1 MSEYSHFSQEND
13 LEVSTDANFINPI
26 DPNDEED
33 TPVDLSQKSHV
44 TLSQIPTDT
53 PDYGAPMLPTQVV
66 ANAYVRGAWLPEDN
80 DNAQHT
86 DGIYEPD
93 EELTPVS
100 PFGAPISVYL
110 SPAPLAPGLPIPTT
124 NDGYLSSITLSA
136 GHFDALTATISPVQ
150 GHYYIQGGIELE
162 NGMTLEDYAGNIYNI
177 TFFSGALIITI
188 DSSSSS
194 WKPVDLSQLDLVFL
208 PETPNSD
215 QDIFLSTSVVATHAL
230 GASTTKGVT
239 AVIAVDAVADKPV
252 YEGGAAENVAVGPED
267 GSNLS
272 VSAPVQSDGVTT
284 QTISGAS
291 SATNENII
299 LSLGRVSFD
308 DYSEAPRDNLLGTGD
323 GIEYHFVLIS
333 ADDAL
338 QNWSIDLAKLSE
350 MDSDMFILPDSGELE
365 TVWLDANN
373 TKVEAGTPGAKEYV
387 KLLINNEYLAA
398 HDGTVDLQLPLSLPE
413 GMENGDYHLDIKVGA
428 EENPALSAFEQEIDT
443 GNNFAVTDIEAVRVL
458 VQNVEAKITISTGW
472 AYESGA
478 AAGGADNPDAD
489 PAGTGMAAGE
499 STQTIQGLPVSA
511 VPIRLTFDMG
521 EDESV
526 GQWIT
531 LSYDAG
537 LGDVYFNGTKVNSLV
552 GDTAFVTLPAS
563 GIENNELTAYFVP
576 NPDSDV
582 DADFDLHYEFT
593 VTKGTGDDARTFN
606 AVGDLPIVIDAV
618 ADPAEA
624 VVAPSGEPP
633 ESDGFTLAYSLPLS
647 QDSAETYYIVISNPN
662 GQLSLGDLG
671 ELSSHLSQVTLAE
684 LRAFEHPDPT
694 VGRHFDTIGANDI
707 ILRIDDPAGLDAL
720 DGNADG
726 NIDLRLPFTVND
738 RTAAGESLDVTV
750 STVVVEGGGNNP
762 DNWNQTADREYDFA
776 NNIAVTEETAT
787 VHLAQGGITIATP
800 NGVHEGDQP
809 EQHIGGTQ
817 QEYGTPI
824 QMTPADAFEAVREVS
839 FTLSTADGS
848 PVDGG
853 IAFGIGEDYT
863 LVPEGGSLR
872 FTAEAGTDSA
882 LYTGVDIL
890 DAAGS
895 VIRSYV
901 VSPAATLEDL
911 AGNGDASGLRFIPSG
926 DNDAD
931 VHVGISSLTVTDTR
945 SGDLVT
951 VDTDSVPSLTII
963 RDAVADKPADARSDI
978 TPEGG
983 HEAVVAGS
991 TVTVNIDA
999 AFTDYGDGSEAHYIF
1014 VSKDYLASIAVP
1026 ASLSGSLTVLADDA
1040 ANAVCG
1046 KVDGQGGIPGATAD
1060 TYFVIRVDPAYL
1072 QQNGGKLSLPL
1083 EATLRTD
1090 IAQDGNAQID
1100 IKAVAVE
1107 HDGFLTQTGTDLGGG
1122 NMESEAGNN
1131 VAVTDA
1137 PAHIAWATLEN
1148 AFTFDVRNPAHEN
1161 DLPGQHTGS
1170 LTPEDGA
1177 VIHITPQDDSEVF
1190 DTLTVSYAGEDG
1202 KPASGSLVLSIDG
1215 NSLSIPSG
1223 ATLTFTYDEN
1233 NPTHC
1238 IKVSYTDDG
1247 GEHSLTV
1254 PGLTLDQLTAQ
1265 GLRYVPD
1272 ASGNDSDVD
1281 VNVTFSGTTRE
1292 TESGETG
1299 VYDQHTVQVM
1309 VDAVAD
1315 KPAGK
1320 PTDYDYDTGVD
1331 GNPHTA
1337 LPEGGSVSFA
1347 VTTTFG
1353 DYEDGSEA
1361 HYLFINTKYLAD
1373 GSLHLLDGGQPFTGG
1388 VQVTGEELNTL
1399 LAQLNGD
1406 PGLVPGPDDAYVVWK
1421 LDPDYLK
1428 AHDGKVSLTVE
1439 GTLKDAAA
1447 LAPIGPEKTPLDL
1460 EVKAV
1465 AVEHEGYLTTET
1477 GTASGNND
1485 ETDATNNVAVTE
1497 VGTQIQWDALTGQ
1510 FELSAE
1516 TGHEGDQ
1523 PGQHTGDLA
1532 VAGGAALTITPQD
1545 ATEVLTRM
1553 SLSYD
1558 NSHGDLTL
1566 TIGEQPSLV
1575 ITPGTEISFAFDP
1588 ANPTHIVSLT
1598 CDGTTLTVPG
1608 LTLEELTSGGL
1619 RYVPHTG
1626 DNDDADVTVN
1636 IEADTL
1642 ETNTG
1647 VTGTASLTG
1656 TIVVD
1661 AVADMPADVA
1671 SDLIVTNGKG
1681 DTVIVNETTQTDS
1694 FDVPIKATFADYMDG
1709 SEGHYFFVSN
1719 QYLASLE
1726 GLPEGISLLDTA
1738 DAADIIANAGLN
1750 GDYFVLRVEDGYL
1763 QTHDGTVD
1771 ITITAHLDG
1780 AKLPPEDQTLHV
1792 DIQAGAIEH
1801 QGVNTPEG
1809 VELEGGH
1816 GQDADAANNVSL
1828 VDMGL
1833 DLHYARLDNAFT
1845 VNVTDAHE
1853 GDAPNQH
1860 MGDLLPEGG
1869 ATVDFAPTD
1878 ESEVF
1883 DTLAVNYDDSE
1894 GSLYLDLPTVEQGNI
1909 RLELPDGAE
1918 LSFTYRNEGAGATQ
1932 CVGVTVT
1939 TADGTTSYTLSSQLS
1954 PHDLMG
1960 GGRLHYIPDADS
1972 QSDADVNI
1980 TFSGTSRE
1988 TATGESGDFSHDVTV
2003 RVDAVADRPDAT
2015 GDAANAEAGRTALE
2029 PGTSFTVSVNADFG
2043 SDLNDG
2049 SERHYVFVSKDY
2061 LSGLVIPA
2069 ALGAAVTL
2077 LDTANAATV
2086 CAQVDGVNG
2095 IPGANADD
2103 YYVLAIDNA
2112 WLQAHDGKIDLQLE
2126 GTLKDT
2132 ATLESAGGSEG
2143 ASLTL
2148 DMKAVAVEHQGF
2160 QTSTSDDLGGGHGRD
2175 SDATNNVSVEDA
2187 SADFTWA
2194 VVDGDITAEAVPAYE
2209 GDQSDQHVGDFST
2222 EGGAAVTLAPQDES
2236 EVFTDLILIYDD
2248 SHGSLTLAGTD
2259 GTLVTLGNGARL
2271 VFSYDPE
2278 NPVHC
2283 LSVQV
2288 WQPGGTAPSATLS
2301 FADVDG
2307 TGLTLADLTS
2317 GYLKYV
2323 PNTNDNSDADV
2334 TVSFS
2339 GTVLETES
2347 GAEAPVSG
2355 SLTVVVD
2362 AVADQARDAS
2372 GSAAVITADG
2382 ERPGA
2387 LPGETITI
2395 SFEATFTDYGEN
2407 DAADTAEAHY
2417 IFIAREH
2424 LPTLSGIPSGVE
2436 EVTDSATLAD
2446 IFNAIAKEDGTG
2458 IQSGPGAA
2466 ADYHVLKV
2474 SSDYLQGHGGR
2485 FSMSMTVT
2493 AGEKGV
2499 YPVDAA
2505 AVSVEHDGYLTD
2517 TADVDESGTNRD
2529 VTADNNVAIADM
2541 GFDIVVREFEP
2552 QKVTATLE
2560 SEWAYENDR
2569 SEGDEAYH
2577 APGNEDDRD
2586 HGVVINFSGQG
2597 EGNVITSVTFEY
2609 AMPSNGSSV
2618 PHTIQSLNADGSVN
2632 TDVTVSQSIANGVVT
2647 VTVTANDPYG
2657 SVGELHFIP
2666 GDNYDNDDVDITV
2679 TNVEVADPFLHQS
2692 TVDDPDWGNGVA
2704 PDGANLHV
2712 KVDAVAQAPGLD
2724 NFVVDHDSGNP
2735 VEAGEDIHI
2744 TGKVSFEDTADGSE
2758 QHFILLEIQDGYYP
2772 DGVTLEFNEETV
2784 TIPVVHYASGNPP
2797 TEANYTLQQL
2807 VTADDGQPHL
2817 FIKLPVDDALAALMN
2832 GQNLERMDD
2841 ISLDVIY
2848 QTREWASE
2856 GASLHFAAIAAE
2868 DVEGVREYDA
2878 DWNITND
2885 ELPFDKQL
2893 EQYVPGLTVTDN
2905 NTAVTIAAQGAYV
2918 YWDEVNSDALNFKGY
2933 VFENDRPADNQRDPA
2948 YILDKE
2954 APAEDIIYSYPVAP
2968 ELEPEDAVTG
2978 RDFGTGMELEIPE
2991 HTRQVS
2997 ITQHIDDQGNGD
3009 FYFLPETVWEAY
3021 MAQSPAPNA
3030 DTALAQYRVNPDSTP
3045 ATASEPGEYT
3055 LVFIPSHES
3064 YTDGH
3069 SETGASHS
3077 DYDFRFDYE
3086 LRVDQ
3091 YGPDGEWRGEKTYR
3105 GEDMVIRVDA
3115 VANQADNLEANAP
3128 GTEQFSLWDMPDT
3141 TSSFELTVNFHDLD
3155 ATEDHYV
3162 LVEMPPN
3169 FAFRCGDYLYQPG
3182 AAGSVS
3188 PQDMDAFYTHVM
3200 TDENGNQHFTR
3211 YYKIPVDMADIDP
3224 VTGQVTVTV
3233 EFLRQPGMP
3242 LSADYP
3248 SSQNLTYG
3256 ALTEDKTSSRWDS
3269 YNPADENFINRKGAD
3284 GEYTYDNNTS
3294 VIIRNGIG
3302 NGADDD
3308 GNNPGWPSIDVKP
3321 GGDGGDGDD
3330 SVIIDWSGGGGGGSG
3345 GDGGPGG
3352 SGPGG
3357 NWSGGLWPGHGGG
3370 GGGGGGSGSGG
3381 GGGGGGRLDDYWNAS
3396 GPGGGG
3402 HWWEDQGGG
3411 GGGSTSIDDWISGG
3425 GGGGG
3430 WSDLPDDGEDD
3441 YKPDGSDDPWIGSRG
3456 EGLAIE
3462 WAFENSTPLG
3472 NTQVGQYN
3480 AVMPT
3485 SIFLTG
3491 ERPDAATLKIFIPY
3505 GEGEQLIQDKTPL
3518 TWGLEA
3524 TTPYPRATL
3533 VLKGNPSHPIS
3544 VDRVEG
3550 GFEYT
3555 IPAPGG
3561 QLPDGYELFMMLAPD
3576 SMGEDFQIGV
3586 SWYDAEGKELSSGN
3600 VDVMVDAVAQ
3610 WANFQFGEGHE
3621 EGVYGVTGEE
3631 PSTLVHTEIDVAFL
3645 DQDGSEAN
3653 FLLVE
3658 KIPGVLPL
3666 HADGNGGYDT
3676 PEEVYLEGKTYY
3688 RITPTAA
3695 ELQANKVSLE
3705 ISVNEELLSPMYI
3718 EDAIEHDGQTFTGV
3732 RLNVGTLTM
3741 EGQTGVPAIGDEP
3754 ANWEYTLSNNTA
3766 LNLQDDALTI
3776 VISRANGEGGNSA
3789 IMAKETATPEESLLW
3804 LDPDDPDNG
3813 LNLTMDGNDSL
3824 TSLIFTEAS
3833 GNGEFLYRDA
3843 DGVLRPVPLNVNMAQ
3858 AYLEGRICH
3867 RQNRYDDSDAHLTWS
3882 AVVTDALTDDTDSV
3896 TGTLTVAVDAVA
3908 SADEIHCDFPA
3919 LDREAGTLTQTLRFD
3934 DHEGNEQHYA
3944 VIAPDL
3950 YRVVGKQ
3957 AQVKDAAGQWH
3968 TVDVETIFDP
3978 NGNPYYAV
3986 AVDGMLDADGS
3997 VTVRFEMHELNVPG
4011 IENFP
4016 VISGGVSVEPNT
4028 GYNADDREMDLTDNW
4043 AINTR
4048 VDRVG
4053 EGTVSTNDLAF
4064 VIDAITEDDAAG
4076 AAIALSGELAE
4087 NDTLVSTSLTFTPQ
4101 SGTVPFAG
4109 NPGDQIA
4116 TIVYNGQCIAVTLDG
4131 AGKASASVDF
4141 GAGFDPAAD
4150 FRIIW
4155 GVAHMA
4161 DGRIVVTEWNHA
4173 ADGTLDLNAD
4183 ITLQN
4188 QLSGQTGTLSGTD
4201 PDGVTLVARADA
4213 ATDVSGAMTA
4223 VNGQAADPA
4232 DPVGAASDS
4241 VTVTVSGTF
4250 ADTDGSESHY
4260 LLLEVP
4266 EGWQVSAPRD
4276 GTYETVNGVRYY
4288 RVSVDG
4294 TEAAPSVD
4302 ITLVS
4307 PDGLNGDVTLKTGA
4321 QAVEGNGD
4329 SAFTQG
4335 GDITLNMSDVSATGL
4350 NVSLDPVLEDSP
4362 LSLADMGLAPL
4373 SGNDGNDRLLSVTF
4387 TDLKGGSIVDAQGNP
4402 VSGDSGGLTLTA
4414 EQLAS
4419 GNYFYRPAPDYAG
4432 DLDSDGRPLPVELA
4446 YDALL
4451 GETDTGATATLTG
4464 QTVSVTVIPVAD
4476 APSNVDGVSNTQTLD
4491 DVQTGHKA
4499 AVSVTLEAAFGDA
4512 DGSEEHFFV
4521 LSGPRGVAV
4530 AAGAGYAVSLLT
4542 AEEAAAMGLPAGF
4555 PTDGLL
4561 YKVTLDDGT
4570 AASVALD
4577 VNLEVTTTIY
4587 NGGDL
4592 RVVGGSSELRQD
4604 GTYSHACSEESSLT
4618 LPPAIGHEIGNN
4630 DPVAEESAATLDS
4643 LRASSVDGSIAT
4655 DIDPDGDAVTPG
4667 GLRFGDTLGT
4677 RGSVDG
4683 KDCYTVQGEYGTLHL
4698 FDDGTYR
4705 YELDPAHQGSAGE
4718 EVFAYTMK
4726 DAYGGE
4732 GQSSITITLTN
4743 NNTAPEASAFTAQ
4756 LDSVRQTE
4764 VGSGLLFAD
4773 AEGDA
4778 VSVAGVNGNTTLTN
4792 LGTADAP
4799 RWGFRV
4805 TGNYGTLEVW
4815 EADGQWQYSYS
4826 LDADHK
4832 GETEDEHFTLTLRDA
4847 YGMESQGTLD
4857 IDLYNVNNNPVAQ
4870 AGTADMDTL
4879 RDADREVAGTVAVSD
4894 ADGDSVSL
4902 NAATGYNG
4910 AAGVW
4915 GEDDKGQPALVVAG
4929 RYGTLYL
4936 YQNGGSGSLQY
4947 RYVLTDTAAGG
4958 RDAVETFTYAVD
4970 DGYLG
4975 TASSTITIDLNNAN
4989 AAPEITGDLN
4999 GELDTLRDADRT
5011 TEGSLAFSDPDY
5023 NPDQG
5028 RHDQVTLTGA
5038 AFGKAGG
5045 VSDGQ
5050 GGFTVNSAY
5059 GVFHI
5064 DASGAYTYTLQP
5076 EYAGTLGTEEFTVTV
5091 TDEFGATRSETV
5103 SIDLLVHN
5111 QNPTATSGSVDLNTW
5126 RDGGK
5131 ASGQVTLADPDGDT
5145 VTVNAVSGVADGIWG
5160 VDPNNNPAFVVQGQY
5175 GLLYVHED
5183 GTYEY
5188 ALDEGA
5194 QGASGTDEFSFTVQ
5208 DGFGGSASGS
5218 ITINLDNA
5226 NAAPVLTGNI
5236 TASIGGDID
5245 QYEDEIVRESGQIAW
5260 SDADGD
5266 AVGFVSV
5273 GGETLPVS
5281 GTVEV
5286 EGRYGTLVLTTD
5298 GGNGASWSYTLNP
5311 GVDAEGITDV
5321 DSFDVVVR
5329 DIYGGES
5336 SQNLIINLAPLSH
5349 APECDDV
5356 NLNWPKT
5363 SSGAPISYL
5372 EGDLSFRDVDMA
5384 YDPGEHLSLNVNGT
5398 AVTDETSV
5406 VGQYGSLTINA
5417 DGSFTYTTER
5427 IGESLLEDFTYTVT
5441 DAAGNSAEAHLYI
5454 RLGDDAPVF
5463 PNTGDTE
5470 EGIVTLDTD
5479 AGLFAGLNLFST
5491 DEHALYGASDPAT
5504 AGDGA
5509 MDAPSYMPPDVP
5521 AMSDPVE
5528 VTLVSIPLPYD
5539 ADALQQAGR

>member
-1 MSEYSHFSQEND
+1 MSDQNHFPHPGNSSKYLTND
-13 LEVSTDANFINPI
+13 PALAGK
-26 DPNDEED
+26 ED
-33 TPVDLSQKSHV
+33 IVRDLSEEAPVPLPQ
-44 TLSQIPTDT
+44 QETDT
-53 PDYGAPMLPTQVV
+53 PLYIDDED
-66 ANAYVRGAWLPEDN
+66 WLWNDTVYADIKVSAGWIPEDN
-80 DNAQHT
+80 NNAKHT
-86 DGIYEPD
+86 DGDYTSDPAPYPYGMEISVS
-93 EELTPVS
+93 LTPNEEE
-100 PFGAPISVYL
+100 GYD
-110 SPAPLAPGLPIPTT
+110 GC
-124 NDGYLSSITLSA
+124 DGYIKSALFTVQNTDKDNVEGTFYCGNGTPLQDGDIFEDVYGNVYTVQVGYLKNGTTTSFGCSIK
-136 GHFDALTATISPVQ
+136 
-150 GHYYIQGGIELE
+150 IQSE
-162 NGMTLEDYAGNIYNI
+162 N
-177 TFFSGALIITI
+177 
-188 DSSSSS
+188 SS
-194 WKPVDLSQLDLVFL
+194 WRPVDLSQLHLSFVPDTPESDKDIRISYQIDL
-208 PETPNSD
+208 TN
-215 QDIFLSTSVVATHAL
+215 TL
-230 GASTTKGVT
+230 GGESSEKSTTTGT
-239 AVIAVDAVADKPV
+239 VDAVADLPV
-252 YEGGAAENVAVGPED
+252 YMGGGEGTVTVGPDPDGNLTVSETEFANGVASQVIGGGSESSSNNLVFSIGDVQFHDYKD
-267 GSNLS
+267 GS
-272 VSAPVQSDGVTT
+272 
-284 QTISGAS
+284 
-291 SATNENII
+291 E
-299 LSLGRVSFD
+299 
-308 DYSEAPRDNLLGTGD
+308 E
-323 GIEYHFVLIS
+323 HFVLIS
-333 ADDAL
+333 KDVGAT
-338 QNWSIDLAKLSE
+338 WSIDTSLFGNGDYAVFMPQTGSA
-350 MDSDMFILPDSGELE
+350 LE
-365 TVWLDANN
+365 TVWLNPDN
-373 TKVEAGTPGAKEYV
+373 TKAEPDASGATEYYKLNLDAAYLISHDGNVNLKLPVIVDAEEGLHTFDV
-387 KLLINNEYLAA
+387 KLGAQEAA
-398 HDGTVDLQLPLSLPE
+398 EKSTAKNR
-413 GMENGDYHLDIKVGA
+413 ENDFD
-428 EENPALSAFEQEIDT
+428 
-443 GNNFAVTDIEAVRVL
+443 NNFAVTDAEAIQVSIQPLKSQV
-458 VQNVEAKITISTGW
+458 TISTGW

-478 AAGGADNPDAD
+478 AAGADDNPDAD

-576 NPDSDV
+576 NPTSDA

-593 VTKGTGDDARTFN
+593 VTKGTGDDAKTFN
-606 AVGDLPIVIDAV
+606 ATGDIPVVIDAV

-662 GQLSLGDLG
+662 SQLSLGDLG

-684 LRAFEHPDPT
+684 LQAFEHPDPT
-694 VGRHFDTIGANDI
+694 VGRHFDTIGPNDI

-762 DNWNQTADREYDFA
+762 DNWDQTADKEYDFA
-776 NNIAVTEETAT
+776 NNIAVTDETAT

-839 FTLSTADGS
+839 FSLSTADGS

-999 AFTDYGDGSEAHYIF
+999 TFTDYGDGSEAHYIF

-1060 TYFVIRVDPAYL
+1060 KYFVISVDPAYL
-1072 QQNGGKLSLPL
+1072 QQTGGKLDLPL
-1083 EATLRTD
+1083 EAALRTD

-1107 HDGFLTQTGTDLGGG
+1107 HDGFLTQTGTDLGDG
-1122 NMESEAGNN
+1122 NVESDAGNN

-1148 AFTFDVRNPAHEN
+1148 IFTFDVSNPAHEN
-1161 DLPGQHTGS
+1161 DLPGQNTGDFAA
-1170 LTPEDGA
+1170 TEGGA

-1190 DTLTVSYAGEDG
+1190 DTLTVSYASEDG
-1202 KPASGSLVLSIDG
+1202 TPAFGSLVLSVG
-1215 NSLSIPSG
+1215 GESLDIPSG
-1223 ATLTFTYDEN
+1223 ATLTFTYDED

-1238 IKVSYTDDG
+1238 IKVSYTDDD

-1254 PGLTLDQLTAQ
+1254 PGLTFDQLTAQ

-1272 ASGNDSDVD
+1272 ASGNDSDAD

-1299 VYDQHTVQVM
+1299 VYGQHTVQIM

-1315 KPAGK
+1315 KPAGE
-1320 PTDYDYDTGVD
+1320 TTAYDYGTDANGR
-1331 GNPHTA
+1331 PLAA
-1337 LPEGGSVSFA
+1337 LPENSPVSFA
-1347 VTTTFG
+1347 VNAVFG
-1353 DYEDGSEA
+1353 DYADGSEA

-1373 GSLHLLDGGQPFTGG
+1373 GSLQLLDGGQPFTGG
-1388 VQVTGEELNTL
+1388 TQLSEDALATL
-1399 LAQLNGD
+1399 LDQINGD
-1406 PGLVPGPDDAYVVWK
+1406 PGLIPGPNDAYVVWK
-1421 LDPDYLK
+1421 LDSDYLA
-1428 AHDGKVSLTVE
+1428 AHGGEVSLTVQ

-1465 AVEHEGYLTTET
+1465 AVEHEGYLTPEADA
-1477 GTASGNND
+1477 ASGNND

-1516 TGHEGDQ
+1516 TAHEGDQ

-1545 ATEVLTRM
+1545 ATEVFTRM

-1558 NSHGDLTL
+1558 NSHGDLML
-1566 TIGEQPSLV
+1566 TIDGQPSLV
-1575 ITPGTEISFAFDP
+1575 ITPDAEISFAFDP
-1588 ANPTHIVSLT
+1588 ASPTHIVSLT
-1598 CDGTTLTVPG
+1598 CDDTTLTVPG

-1626 DNDDADVTVN
+1626 DNDDADVAVH

-1694 FDVPIKATFADYMDG
+1694 FDVALKATFADYADG

-1726 GLPEGISLLDTA
+1726 GLSEGISLLDTA
-1738 DAADIIANAGLN
+1738 DAATIIADAGLN

-1792 DIQAGAIEH
+1792 DIQAGAVEH
-1801 QGVNTPEG
+1801 QGVNTPVDG
-1809 VELEGGH
+1809 TNLGDGH

-1883 DTLAVNYDDSE
+1883 DSLTVAYDDSE

-1918 LSFTYRNEGAGATQ
+1918 LAFTYRNEGAGATQ

-1939 TADGTTSYTLSSQLS
+1939 TANGTTSYTLSDQLS
-1954 PHDLMG
+1954 LHELTA

-1988 TATGESGDFSHDVTV
+1988 TATGESGNFSHEVTV
-2003 RVDAVADRPDAT
+2003 RVDAVADKPDAT
-2015 GDAANAEAGRTALE
+2015 GEVENQDAGRTALE

-2160 QTSTSDDLGGGHGRD
+2160 QTSTSDDLGDGHGRD

-2194 VVDGDITAEAVPAYE
+2194 VVDGDITAEAVPAFE
-2209 GDQSDQHVGDFST
+2209 GSQPDQHVGDFSAQD
-2222 EGGAAVTLAPQDES
+2222 GAAVTLAPRDES
-2236 EVFTDLILIYDD
+2236 EIFTDLTLTYDD
-2248 SHGSLTLAGTD
+2248 SHGSLTLAGPD

-2278 NPVHC
+2278 NPTHC

-2301 FADVDG
+2301 FAGVDG

-2317 GYLKYV
+2317 DYLKYT

-2334 TVSFS
+2334 TVAFS
-2339 GTVLETES
+2339 GTMLETES
-2347 GAEAPVSG
+2347 GAEGPVDG

-2372 GSAAVITADG
+2372 GSAAVITEGG

-2387 LPGETITI
+2387 LPGETVTI
-2395 SFEATFTDYGEN
+2395 SLEATFTDYGEN

-2436 EVTDSATLAD
+2436 EVTDPATLAD

-2458 IQSGPGAA
+2458 IQSGSGAA

-2474 SSDYLQGHGGR
+2474 SSDYLQTHNGR

-2666 GDNYDNDDVDITV
+2666 GDNYDNDDVDIAV

-2692 TVDDPDWGNGVA
+2692 TVDDPDWGNGVD
-2704 PDGANLHV
+2704 PDGANLHI

-2724 NFVVDHDSGNP
+2724 NFVVDHDNGNP
-2735 VEAGEDIHI
+2735 VEAGGIIHI
-2744 TGKVSFEDTADGSE
+2744 TGAVSFEDTADGSE
-2758 QHFILLEIQDGYYP
+2758 EHFLLLEIQDGYYP
-2772 DGVTLEFNEETV
+2772 DGVTLEFNGEEV
-2784 TIPVVHYASGNPP
+2784 TIPVVHYASGTPP

-2807 VTADDGQPHL
+2807 VTDDDGQPHL
-2817 FIKLPVDDALAALMN
+2817 FIKLPVNDALAALMN
-2832 GQNLERMDD
+2832 GQQLERMDD
-2841 ISLDVIY
+2841 ISLDVTY

-2856 GASLHFAAIAAE
+2856 GASLHFAAIASE
-2868 DVEGVREYDA
+2868 DVESVREYDA

-2933 VFENDRPADNQRDPA
+2933 VFENDRPADNQRDPV
-2948 YILDKE
+2948 YILD
-2954 APAEDIIYSYPVAP
+2954 AEDPQDDVVYSYPVSP

-2978 RDFGTGMELEIPE
+2978 RDFGTGMELEIPA

-2997 ITQHIDDQGNGD
+2997 ITQHIGDQGNGD

-3021 MAQSPAPNA
+3021 MKSPAPNA

-3064 YTDGH
+3064 YTDAHG
-3069 SETGASHS
+3069 ETGPSHK
-3077 DYDFRFDYE
+3077 DVDFRFDYE
-3086 LRVDQ
+3086 LRADQ

-3200 TDENGNQHFTR
+3200 TDENGNQHFIR

-3302 NGADDD
+3302 NGADDG

-3321 GGDGGDGDD
+3321 GGDGGDDDD

-3345 GDGGPGG
+3345 SGGTGDR
-3352 SGPGG
+3352 GPGG

-3370 GGGGGGSGSGG
+3370 GGGGGSGSGG
-3381 GGGGGGRLDDYWNAS
+3381 TGGGGGRLDDYWNAS

-3441 YKPDGSDDPWIGSRG
+3441 YSPDGSDDPWIGSRG

-3485 SIFLTG
+3485 QIFLTG
-3491 ERPDAATLKIFIPY
+3491 ERADAATLKIFIPY
-3505 GEGEQLIQDKTPL
+3505 GEGEQLIVQDGNPL
-3518 TWGLEA
+3518 PWQLEDV
-3524 TTPYPRATL
+3524 TSYLHATL
-3533 VLKGNPSHPIS
+3533 VLQGTPIHHL
-3544 VDRVEG
+3544 DYAFVEG
-3550 GFEYT
+3550 GVEYT

-3561 QLPDGYELFMMLAPD
+3561 QLPDSYELFMMLAPD

-3666 HADGNGGYDT
+3666 HADSNGGYDT

-3718 EDAIEHDGQTFTGV
+3718 EDAIEHDGQPFTGV

-3776 VISRANGEGGNSA
+3776 VISRANGEGGDSA
-3789 IMAKETATPEESLLW
+3789 IMVKETATPEESLLW

-3813 LNLTMDGNDSL
+3813 LNLTMDGNDAL

-3833 GNGEFLYRDA
+3833 GNGEFLYRGA

-3882 AVVTDALTDDTDSV
+3882 AVVTDALTDDTDTV
-3896 TGTLTVAVDAVA
+3896 DGTLTVAVDAVA

-3934 DHEGNEQHYA
+3934 DHDGNEQHYA

-3957 AQVKDAAGQWH
+3957 AQVRDAAGQWH

-3986 AVDGMLDADGS
+3986 SVDGMLDADGS

-4053 EGTVSTNDLAF
+4053 EGTVSTSDLAF

-4076 AAIALSGELAE
+4076 AVITLSGELAE
-4087 NDTLVSTSLTFTPQ
+4087 NDTLVSASLTFTPQ
-4101 SGTVPFAG
+4101 SGTAPFTG

-4141 GAGFDPAAD
+4141 GAGFNPAAD

-4161 DGRIVVTEWNHA
+4161 DGQIVVTEWNHA
-4173 ADGTLDLNAD
+4173 ADGTLNLNAD
-4183 ITLQN
+4183 FTLQN

-4223 VNGQAADPA
+4223 INGQAADPA

-4241 VTVTVSGTF
+4241 VTVTVSGAF
-4250 ADTDGSESHY
+4250 ADVDGSESHY

-4266 EGWQVSAPRD
+4266 EGWQVSAPQD
-4276 GTYETVNGVRYY
+4276 GTYETMNGVRYY

-4307 PDGLNGDVTLKTGA
+4307 PDGLNGGVTLKTGA
-4321 QAVEGNGD
+4321 QTVEGNGD

-4476 APSNVDGVSNTQTLD
+4476 APSSVGGVSNTQTLD

-4512 DGSEEHFFV
+4512 DGSEEHFFI
-4521 LSGPRGVAV
+4521 LSGPQGVAV

-4542 AEEAAAMGLPAGF
+4542 AEEATAMELPAGF

-4561 YKVTLDDGT
+4561 YKITLDDGT
-4570 AASVALD
+4570 AASVVLD

-4587 NGGDL
+4587 NGGNL
-4592 RVVGGSSELRQD
+4592 RVVGGSSEPQRD

-4667 GLRFGDTLGT
+4667 GLRFGDTQGT

-4778 VSVAGVNGNTTLTN
+4778 VSVAGVNGNTSLTN

-4879 RDADREVAGTVAVSD
+4879 RDADREVSGTLAVSD

-4902 NAATGYNG
+4902 NAATGHNG
-4910 AAGVW
+4910 AVGVW
-4915 GEDDKGQPALVVAG
+4915 GEDDKGQPALVVDG

-5011 TEGSLAFSDPDY
+5011 TEGNLAFSDPDD
-5023 NPDQG
+5023 NPDQE

-5050 GGFTVNSAY
+5050 GGFTVNGAY

-5076 EYAGTLGTEEFTVTV
+5076 EYAGTLGTEDFTVTV

-5145 VTVNAVSGVADGIWG
+5145 VTVNAVSGVADGVWG

-5175 GLLYVHED
+5175 GLLYVHAD

-5226 NAAPVLTGNI
+5226 NAAPVLSGDI
-5236 TASIGGDID
+5236 TASIGGDIE
-5245 QYEDEIVRESGQIAW
+5245 QYEDEIVRESGRIAW

-5298 GGNGASWSYTLNP
+5298 GGNSASWSYTLNP

-5336 SQNLIINLAPLSH
+5336 SQNLNINLAPLSH

-5356 NLNWPKT
+5356 NLNWATTP
-5363 SSGAPISYL
+5363 SGAPVSYMT
-5372 EGDLSFRDVDMA
+5372 GVLSFHDADTA
-5384 YDPGEHLSLNVNGT
+5384 YDPDETLSLNVNGT

-5406 VGQYGSLTINA
+5406 PGQYGSLTINA

-5454 RLGDDAPVF
+5454 RLSDDAPVF

-5491 DEHALYGASDPAT
+5491 DGHALYGADDPVDVPA

-5509 MDAPSYMPPDVP
+5509 MDAPSYMPPEVS

-5528 VTLVSIPLPYD
+5528 VTLASVPLPYD